1 MAPNRSRESD
11 VSRHLVLFGV
21 LLTTLACAR
30 RHETVLVRDAGP
42 GSGPAKPAPP
52 NERRDASID
61 AETLDGGAPDSGE
74 TDAGDAGPPRL
85 PAQGGCTEGTVQGF
99 CVSELDC
106 PRLEN
111 ALEELS
117 GAPLVVQRP
126 CAAPDGTPL
135 ISVGSSYL
143 NHSGAF
149 IYDAAS
155 EALVA
160 VYENSDV
167 SEFCEQRSSDVFYGP
182 LLPDCAFRAPEN
194 VPDACAEFFGM
205 LQDGGTAPT
214 PDECIFIEE

>member
-1 MAPNRSRESD
+1 MSRQI
-11 VSRHLVLFGV
+11 VLIGA
-21 LLTTLACAR
+21 LLTTLACSR
-30 RHETVLVRDAGP
+30 RHETFLIRDAGP
-42 GSGPAKPAPP
+42 GSAPARPGPQTSDP
-52 NERRDASID
+52 DASID
-61 AETLDGGAPDSGE
+61 DTTPDGGAR
-74 TDAGDAGPPRL
+74 DAGDAAAGDAGRPPI
-85 PAQGGCTEGTVQGF
+85 PAQGACTEGTLEDF
-99 CVSELDC
+99 CASELDC

-117 GAPLVVQRP
+117 GAPILVRRA

-167 SEFCEQRSSDVFYGP
+167 PDFCDQRSSDVFHGP
-182 LLPDCAFRAPEN
+182 LLPDCAFRAPDV
-194 VPDACAEFFGM
+194 VPDACAAFFGM
-205 LQDGGTAPT
+205 LRDGGTAPT
-214 PDECIFIEE
+214 PEACIFIEE

>member
-1 MAPNRSRESD
+1 M
-11 VSRHLVLFGV
+11 SRHLLLIGA

-30 RHETVLVRDAGP
+30 RHETFVVRDAGP
-42 GSGPAKPAPP
+42 GGDPAHPDPGSD
-52 NERRDASID
+52 ERDASID
-61 AETLDGGAPDSGE
+61 DATPDAGARDAGV
-74 TDAGDAGPPRL
+74 TDAGDAGRPRVPPE
-85 PAQGGCTEGTVQGF
+85 GGCTEGTLANF

-117 GAPLVVQRP
+117 GAPIVVRRS

-167 SEFCEQRSSDVFYGP
+167 PEFCEQRSSDVFYGP

-194 VPDACAEFFGM
+194 VPDTCAQFFGM

-214 PDECIFIEE
+214 PEECIFIQE